1 MRDPLA
7 QYICI
12 LSLNLFPVLSRH
24 PFASCRPACLTHL
37 RLSFFV
43 GLFLS
48 LLPYGAGQTSFLCR
62 PTGSARVPNP
72 WATCFRPVHLLLVVK
87 LGRRLTRSG
96 YNALI
101 NAAKCDRG
109 YIIVFSARQLHAS
122 EQDQELDRQRRVFKQ
137 RAARPDSDSMYCKA
151 LLCILV
157 LPCAVRGAT
166 VSRTSALTTTALQ
179 EAQFVPAH
187 SPATQ
192 AGFLAPAASCP
203 FCLHST
209 QHSTSAKAPTTND
222 HFGSF
227 DGQCFARQYE
237 TEPKR
242 RFSSIWLQSWGSE
255 SLTAACDTAY
265 LVTNPVGAEKQSDPK
280 QPNLTNNNLHRAQM
294 LDLAELP
301 SVDSIGPTTSH
312 SSVLPHAAMP
322 HANPIFR
329 DWWITVASGYSV
341 DTYRP
346 KLSPAPMRYSAAQYN
361 HATLCEYVPVVKD
374 PFAMPS
380 SLLQP
385 TPANAGFIPFPKLAP
400 NPLFFPSCRDAQR
413 PFPPPQVRMSSY
425 LASPGLVLW
434 LSNDVRV
441 AFAERIRLRRVA
453 GIILVAATAPRV
465 TLLYPS

>member
-1 MRDPLA
+1 M
-7 QYICI
+7 
-12 LSLNLFPVLSRH
+12 
-24 PFASCRPACLTHL
+24 
-37 RLSFFV
+37 
-43 GLFLS
+43 
-48 LLPYGAGQTSFLCR
+48 
-62 PTGSARVPNP
+62 
-72 WATCFRPVHLLLVVK
+72 
-87 LGRRLTRSG
+87 
-96 YNALI
+96 
-101 NAAKCDRG
+101 CDRG
-109 YIIVFSARQLHAS
+109 YIIVFSARQFHAS
-122 EQDQELDRQRRVFKQ
+122 EQEPELPSPKGQKPLSITSPAPDTTAQELDRQRRVFKQ
-137 RAARPDSDSMYCKA
+137 RAARLDSDSMHCKA

-179 EAQFVPAH
+179 EAQFVPAVDPSLCSLTPTIPLPSFDSQH

-192 AGFLAPAASCP
+192 AGFIAPDASCP

-209 QHSTSAKAPTTND
+209 QYSTSAEAPTTND
-222 HFGSF
+222 HFGGGF

-237 TEPKR
+237 TEPNR

-255 SLTAACDTAY
+255 SLTAACNSAY
-265 LVTNPVGAEKQSDPK
+265 LVTNP
-280 QPNLTNNNLHRAQM
+280 M

-329 DWWITVASGYSV
+329 DWWITVASGYPV

-346 KLSPAPMRYSAAQYN
+346 KTIPSPNAYN

-380 SLLQP
+380 GLLQP

-413 PFPPPQVRMSSY
+413 PFPPPQVRMPSY

-453 GIILVAATAPRV
+453 GIILVAATAPHV